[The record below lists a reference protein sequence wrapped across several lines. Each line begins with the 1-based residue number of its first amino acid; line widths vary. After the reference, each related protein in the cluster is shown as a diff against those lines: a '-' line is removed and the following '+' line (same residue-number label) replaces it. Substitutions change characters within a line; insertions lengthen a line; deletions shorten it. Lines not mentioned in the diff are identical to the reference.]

1 MLSESQN
8 SSCNAV
14 VGVLE
19 TRRWLIV
26 ISFLTFIY
34 FAAPGLSCSMW
45 DLVPC
50 AQSLS
55 HVRFFV
61 TSWTIARQA
70 PLSMGILQ
78 ARMLE
83 WVAMPSSRRSSQ
95 LRVDIR

>member
-34 FAAPGLSCSMW
+34 LAALGLSCSMW

-61 TSWTIARQA
+61 TSWTIACQA
-70 PLSMGILQ
+70 PLSIGILQ
-78 ARMLE
+78 ARILD
-83 WVAMPSSRRSSQ
+83 WVSISSSRETS
-95 LRVDIR
+95 